1 MNGFGNKYEELN
13 AFVTNVREQLR
24 TGHINHR
31 EARKLLEVIYEEYR
45 KLEEEENR
53 KEVHELNARLLAK
66 WMLS

>member
-13 AFVTNVREQLR
+13 AFVTNVREQLH
-24 TGHINHR
+24 TGHINYK
-31 EARKLLEVIYEEYR
+31 EARKLLEVIYEEYQ

-53 KEVHELNARLLAK
+53 KEAHTLNARLLAK